1 MTAILLTPGP
11 LTTHPDVRHAMTT
24 DYGSRDAAFTTIV
37 EQCRKQLSVLALEN
51 NPKHHPHYPTTLLQG
66 SGTFALEAMLTCFV
80 GSAHHLLIMSNGAY
94 GNRLTTIAKQLTL
107 KHDVL
112 MQPDDKPLAPH
123 SLDDYLTNHPS
134 ISHVVF
140 VHCET
145 STSLLNPL
153 AELCAVARRHDV
165 IPLIDAM
172 SSFAIEPI
180 DMKDHA
186 IGALVASSNKGLEGV
201 PGIAF
206 VISHRPLLE
215 SCASPPSL
223 VLNLKAQH
231 RLLEEKQQFRFTP
244 PVHVMVALHHAL
256 HRLHQEGGR
265 AARHKRYQK
274 NCQQL
279 RDGLAQLGYT
289 PYIRKC
295 HQSPMIVAVRYPHDQ
310 FDFDDFYHALR
321 QKGFIIYHGAST
333 KADTFRVGCIGA
345 ITSQDIHR
353 FLQAVAHYARR

>member
-94 GNRLTTIAKQLTL
+94 GNRLTTIAKHLTL
-107 KHDVL
+107 KHDSL
-112 MQPDDKPLAPH
+112 LLPDDKPLSPH
-123 SLDDYLTNHPS
+123 VLHDYLSRHPS
-134 ISHVVF
+134 ISHVGF

-153 AELCAVARRHDV
+153 AELCAVACRHDV

-215 SCASPPSL
+215 NCASPPSL
-223 VLNLKAQH
+223 VLDLKAQH
-231 RLLEEKQQFRFTP
+231 RLLETKQQFRFTP
-244 PVHVMVALHHAL
+244 PVQVMAALHHAL

-279 RDGLAQLGYT
+279 RDGLNQLGYS
-289 PYIRKC
+289 PYIKKF

-321 QKGFIIYHGAST
+321 QEGFIIYHGASH